1 MNWKHASLIIL
12 LCLGFAANAQDN
24 RLIRL
29 QQACRQ
35 FDSALVTK
43 DKVKLNLLLQEYCR
57 IKHSNGL
64 EETKQE
70 LLQHLSEGF
79 LEYDEIVQ
87 DGEMKVFFDEELGHV
102 NRNLCVKLKKID
114 DQLNV
119 TNSGNDMRQ
128 ESHTVPHP
136 TALLERDTRVFLCDS
151 ANGIYTFDRF
161 ASYLNTLEIKGITE
175 MQAFGSQLIYRNG
188 DTLKAYDIKTLTLNT
203 IPLPLQAN
211 FLQAR
216 IERNRMYLLFDD
228 RLEIYKVANEK

>member
-102 NRNLCVKLKKID
+102 NRNLCVK
-114 DQLNV
+114 
-119 TNSGNDMRQ
+119 
-128 ESHTVPHP
+128 
-136 TALLERDTRVFLCDS
+136 
-151 ANGIYTFDRF
+151 
-161 ASYLNTLEIKGITE
+161 
-175 MQAFGSQLIYRNG
+175 GSLDGKSFSVRLSVAELWSWGYKTHQW
-188 DTLKAYDIKTLTLNT
+188 TLKSRTGKKT
-203 IPLPLQAN
+203 
-211 FLQAR
+211 
-216 IERNRMYLLFDD
+216 D
-228 RLEIYKVANEK
+228 